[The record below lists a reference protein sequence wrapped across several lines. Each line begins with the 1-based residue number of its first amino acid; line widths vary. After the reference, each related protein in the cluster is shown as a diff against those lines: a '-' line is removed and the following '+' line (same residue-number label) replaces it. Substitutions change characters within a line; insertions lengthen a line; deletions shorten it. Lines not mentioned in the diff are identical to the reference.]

1 MNISRRLNRLA
12 DMVTEGSR
20 LADVGTD
27 HGYVPLC
34 LCGQK
39 RIQRAIAMDVNQGPL
54 ERAKAHIREAGM
66 EGQIETRLSD
76 GLTALRAGEADTI
89 LIAGMGGPL
98 TIRILREGAH
108 ALPGVKELILQP
120 QSEIGEVR
128 RFLRENGW
136 QIVREDI
143 LQEDGK
149 YYPMFRAVPAEAL
162 ESCSEEEYRFGKTE
176 LQESPQVLLEFLE
189 KRIRVNESICAGL
202 PEGDEERIRERKR
215 EVEQELAL
223 LQKVRTCLEKRQNGG
238 SL

>member
-39 RIQRAIAMDVNQGPL
+39 RIKRAIAMDVNQGPL

-149 YYPMFRAVPAEAL
+149 YYPMFRAVPAEAP